1 VKVPAKRSRRDLY
14 AASDALFRYPVD
26 LAGPLERDA
35 RETLRKLQ
43 QDPESF
49 SPFRSELVIRS
60 ADFRQAYLRLLTAAV
75 AYVKVGKVEA

>member
-1 VKVPAKRSRRDLY
+1 MKVPAKRSRRDLY

-26 LAGPLERDA
+26 LAEPLERDA

-49 SPFRSELVIRS
+49 SPFQPDLVIRS
-60 ADFRQAYLRLLTAAV
+60 TAFRQAYLRLLTAAL
-75 AYVKVGKVEA
+75 AYVKAGKVEA